1 MEHHDLNQVSKVKVI
16 KNTTTITEANDMY
29 FGGVCVT
36 GYESELFSY
45 GDKRRGDANWKN

>member
-1 MEHHDLNQVSKVKVI
+1 MKVNI
-16 KNTTTITEANDMY
+16 KNTTTTQANDMY

-36 GYESELFSY
+36 GYDSELFSH

>member
-1 MEHHDLNQVSKVKVI
+1 MDGTARSEPGVKVNI
-16 KNTTTITEANDMY
+16 NNSTTTQANDMY

-36 GYESELFSY
+36 GYDSELFSH